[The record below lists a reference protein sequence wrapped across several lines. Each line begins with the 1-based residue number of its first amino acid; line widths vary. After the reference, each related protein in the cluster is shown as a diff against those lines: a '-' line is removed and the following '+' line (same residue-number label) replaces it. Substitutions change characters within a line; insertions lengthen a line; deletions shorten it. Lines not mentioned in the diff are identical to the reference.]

1 MKAFTI
7 KISKEQIIKMNKAS
21 NRQASIDAKIPNFSH
36 KVHKTKKDYNSQTSK
51 IVMFD

>member
-21 NRQASIDAKIPNFSH
+21 NRQASIEAQISNFSH
-36 KVHKTKKDYNSQTSK
+36 KVHKTKKDYNRQTSK
-51 IVMFD
+51 KVIID